1 MNLEG
6 SLDAFGLRD
15 LFLLLAGTAKSGVL
29 RLTHDSETGTTR
41 GVVRFSGGEVSG
53 ASADISRLA
62 LARRLVGIGAVDDTA
77 LAAAVGVA
85 TAGGS
90 GVVRGLL
97 DAGALDPAVLREAA
111 TEQTVDAVC
120 ELLRWHTGEFSFDL
134 DASDG
139 DDVGVRLPVAEVVS
153 LADARDTAWTE
164 VAAVIPSPDA
174 VLSLPVALPED
185 PVLSREE
192 WSLVALVDG
201 RRTVEDLV
209 LITGAGRF
217 RVASMLAALV
227 GRGLVQVGAGARDDH
242 AGAVQRRLAVLAR
255 AEAADAVPAARGD
268 QPRPAAAVR
277 QEPRVPET
285 RAPETRAP
293 ETRTPASGTPVRT
306 EVVPERP
313 EPFLPARRPEHAEP
327 MPERPAARTAS
338 DPGRAAPPRPPAAPL
353 RSGAPSSRGS
363 AAVAPAGDPL
373 VERDPS
379 VNRSLLLRLIAGV
392 RGL

>member
-29 RLTHDSETGTTR
+29 RLTHDGEAGTTR

-85 TAGGS
+85 TAGGP

-97 DAGALDPAVLREAA
+97 EAGALDPAVLREAA

-134 DASDG
+134 DATDG

-174 VLSLPVALPED
+174 VLSLPVTLPED
-185 PVLSREE
+185 PVLTRDE

-363 AAVAPAGDPL
+363 AAVAPAGDAL